1 MGILSRDIQDG
12 RLLNLIQTG
21 LEAGYME
28 DWHYNRTYS
37 GTPQGGILSPLLA
50 NIYLNE
56 LDEFIED
63 VLIPQYS
70 RGKKRGNSLEYKKM
84 GYAISKARKVG
95 DTALVEKLVQERRQ
109 ILSLTATIVFGVIAS
124 VAGLLLQR
132 EIDRRL

>member
-1 MGILSRDIQDG
+1 
-12 RLLNLIQTG
+12 
-21 LEAGYME
+21 
-28 DWHYNRTYS
+28 
-37 GTPQGGILSPLLA
+37 
-50 NIYLNE
+50 
-56 LDEFIED
+56 
-63 VLIPQYS
+63 
-70 RGKKRGNSLEYKKM
+70 M